1 VKRRHRTCLAT
12 MMGGGAAHR
21 RSAGPAPRATAM
33 SSTDASMTDGSIDGA
48 GPGADLDLGWLVE
61 NLRERTP
68 GIRHALVLSRDG
80 LRVCF
85 TRGLTVDQADRLA
98 ALAAGIQS
106 LSLSASAE
114 FGDGLGAGQALVEF
128 AGGMLLIVPAGE
140 GAHLAV
146 VAEEEA
152 EVGLVAHNMNE
163 LVERM
168 GAYLTTAPRG
178 AATGRPA

>member
-1 VKRRHRTCLAT
+1 
-12 MMGGGAAHR
+12 
-21 RSAGPAPRATAM
+21 
-33 SSTDASMTDGSIDGA
+33 MTDGSIGGA
-48 GPGADLDLGWLVE
+48 GRGADRDLDWLVE

-68 GIRHALVLSRDG
+68 GIRHALVLTRDG
-80 LRVCF
+80 LRMCH
-85 TRGLTVDQADRLA
+85 THELTVDQADHLA

-114 FGDGLGAGQALVEF
+114 FGDGGLGAGQAMLEF
-128 AGGMLLIVPAGE
+128 DGGLLLIVPAGE

-163 LVERM
+163 LVEQM
-168 GAYLTTAPRG
+168 GAYLTAAPRS
-178 AATGRPA
+178 AVTGRPA